1 MIRDL
6 LKRWAQ
12 VEPGRCGSYQND
24 LNQALMYEVLMSM
37 SIGRSPQWVVIGSFA
52 NIESMSGLASLQS
65 ALQQAVVAHNFWL
78 RLEYSKSG
86 WKSIVLRDNGGVSSF
101 PCEQDEEPAIALL
114 KSYVSCLESQEARHE
129 GEGL

>member
-1 MIRDL
+1 MIRGFL
-6 LKRWAQ
+6 SRWAEA
-12 VEPGRCGSYQND
+12 EPGRCRSYQND
-24 LNQALMYEVLMSM
+24 LNQAIMYEVLMSM

-78 RLEYSKSG
+78 RLEYSSG
-86 WKSIVLRDNGGVSSF
+86 WESIVLRDNGGVSSF

-114 KSYVSCLESQEARHE
+114 KSYVTCLESQEARHE
-129 GEGL
+129 GEGV

>member
-1 MIRDL
+1 MITDF

-12 VEPGRCGSYQND
+12 VEPGRCRSYQND
-24 LNQALMYEVLMSM
+24 LNRAVMYEVLMSM

-78 RLEYSKSG
+78 RLEYSSG
-86 WKSIVLRDNGGVSSF
+86 WESIVLRDSGGVSSF
-101 PCEQDEEPAIALL
+101 PCEHDEEPAIALL
-114 KSYVSCLESQEARHE
+114 KSYVMCLESQEARH